1 MLAIDTLV
9 RYSLATSLAY
19 VSPDRLAAGQ
29 TEYAQRLSPQLL
41 FSEQCTVDELS
52 ASCTIFTGVDSP
64 DDLGLGPAKRQKPM

>member
-52 ASCTIFTGVDSP
+52 LIHI
-64 DDLGLGPAKRQKPM
+64 